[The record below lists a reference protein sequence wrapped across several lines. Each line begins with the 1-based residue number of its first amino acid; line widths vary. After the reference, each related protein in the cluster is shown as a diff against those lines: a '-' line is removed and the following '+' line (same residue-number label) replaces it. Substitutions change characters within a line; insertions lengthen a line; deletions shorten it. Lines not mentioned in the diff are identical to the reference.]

1 MPYYSYYRR
10 WPWRRRGYYRRRRPR
25 PPFRRRFW
33 RRRRRYTVRRKL
45 KKITVK
51 QFQPRTIRKC
61 IIKGLHPLFMANH
74 QRLTNNLTQWLYSI
88 APEHFPSGGGFSIT
102 QYTLGGLYELHQKL
116 ENWWTNT
123 NCNLPLVR
131 YLGGS
136 FKLYRQ
142 WEADYVFSYLTCF
155 PMKSTHAMYMQC
167 QPSMLMMTKNSVL
180 VKCMKEYRGKK
191 NYKLVRFRPPEQMNT
206 KWYFQHDLCQVP
218 LIVTMCSAAS
228 FTRYNLSAQGISTS
242 IGFSCLNTK
251 LFVYHNF
258 QNWPTSGY
266 QPKDGFYLYGL
277 KNGSHTVQDSEAKEL
292 VYLGAPGIYKEGDT
306 IGDQHSQS
314 TQWSDTQKNYFT
326 RHQNW
331 GNPFHPMWL
340 AENGPRLLT
349 SNISPANF
357 FAQFTTPN
365 TKLNAKMQQFTDPL
379 VYSCRYCPNADTG
392 EGNKIY
398 LVPNIRDQTTWEP
411 LNNENLIATGFPLWT
426 LAFGWIDWQKQQR
439 EAQQI
444 DINYITVIVTPFI
457 NPKLPYYVVLDSN
470 FLNYTDG
477 GQSPYIKQLND
488 ADRTHYYPKGTFQ
501 IQTLNEIGSSGP
513 GIIKLPGTISCEAH
527 LEYKFRFKFG
537 GCLAPMDK
545 VCNPCDQPKY
555 PIPDNN
561 NETTSLQNP
570 ATPPET
576 FLWHFDERRGQI
588 TEKAAKRLKT
598 CTDIKELVLPTTGT
612 SLQLPAASHQETST
626 SESETTSE
634 EEDQTLLQQLQHQ
647 RRRQRKYNQRILRL
661 LKLIKDSK

>member
-1 MPYYSYYRR
+1 
-10 WPWRRRGYYRRRRPR
+10 
-25 PPFRRRFW
+25 
-33 RRRRRYTVRRKL
+33 
-45 KKITVK
+45 
-51 QFQPRTIRKC
+51 
-61 IIKGLHPLFMANH
+61 MANH
-74 QRLTNNLTQWLYSI
+74 ARLTNNLTQWLYSI
-88 APEHFPSGGGFSIT
+88 APTHFPSGGGFSIT
-102 QYTLGGLYELHQKL
+102 QYTLNGLYELHQKL

-142 WEADYVFSYLTCF
+142 WETDYVFSYLTCF

-191 NYKLVRFRPPEQMNT
+191 NYKLIKFRPPEQMTT

-228 FTRYNLSAQGISTS
+228 FTRYNLSATGISTT
-242 IGFSCLNTK
+242 IGFYCLNTK
-251 LFVYHNF
+251 LFIYHNF
-258 QNWPTSGY
+258 QNYATTGY
-266 QPKDGFYLYGL
+266 QPKNNFYLYGL
-277 KNGSHTVQDSEAKEL
+277 KNGTTPTAQAKAKEL
-292 VYLGAPGIYKEGDT
+292 VYLGAPGTYQEGNTIIAPHSETKTWPEDMNKYFSDYK
-306 IGDQHSQS
+306 Q
-314 TQWSDTQKNYFT
+314 
-326 RHQNW
+326 W

-340 AENGPRLLT
+340 TQNGPRVLT
-349 SNISPANF
+349 SQLSPNQF
-357 FAQFTTPN
+357 KTTFTTPE
-365 TKLNAKMQQFTDPL
+365 TQIEAHMQEFTDPL
-379 VYSCRYCPNADTG
+379 IYQCRYCPNADTG

-398 LVPNIRDQTTWEP
+398 LVPNIRDQRDWEP
-411 LNNENLIATGFPLWT
+411 LNNKNLIATGFPLWT

-444 DINYITVIVTPFI
+444 DINYITVIVTNFI
-457 NPKLPYYVVLDSN
+457 NPKLPYYVVLDKN
-470 FLNYTDG
+470 FVDDTNG
-477 GQSPYIKQLND
+477 GQSPYIGQLND
-488 ADRTHYYPKGTFQ
+488 ADKAHYYPKGTFQ

-513 GIIKLPGTISCEAH
+513 GIIKLPGTNSCEAH
-527 LEYKFRFKFG
+527 LQYKFRFKFG

-555 PIPDNN
+555 PIPNN
-561 NETTSLQNP
+561 YNETTSLQNP

-576 FLWHFDERRGQI
+576 FLWQFDERRGEI
-588 TEKAAKRLKT
+588 TQKAAKRLKT
-598 CTDIKELVLPTTGT
+598 CTDIKELILPTAGT
-612 SLQLPAASHQETST
+612 SLQLPATSHQETST

-647 RRRQRKYNQRILRL
+647 RRRQRKYNQRILHL
-661 LKLIKDSK
+661 LKLIKNSK